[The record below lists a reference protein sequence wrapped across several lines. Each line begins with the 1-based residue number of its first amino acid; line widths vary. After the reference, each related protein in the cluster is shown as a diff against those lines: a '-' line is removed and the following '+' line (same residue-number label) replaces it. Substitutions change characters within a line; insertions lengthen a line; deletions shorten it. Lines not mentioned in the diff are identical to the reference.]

1 VNRNNDNKEWNEYM
15 QGLIGRKIGMTRMF
29 EKETGKAFAVTV
41 IQAANNVV
49 HQVKTKEKDGY
60 CAVQLGFEP
69 VAEKR
74 VTKPILGHCKKHG
87 SAPTRIIKEFPLDSA
102 DEKVQP
108 GTSVGVESL
117 ENVKIVDVIGI
128 SKGRG
133 FAGTIKRHHFMRGRE
148 SHGSGCTRERGSMGS
163 NTFPAHVWPGLRMSG
178 HMGSAQVTA
187 KNVELMGIDKEAGLV
202 FVKGAVP
209 GPTRGIL
216 FIRKRK

>member
-1 VNRNNDNKEWNEYM
+1 M
-15 QGLIGRKIGMTRMF
+15 QGLIGRKVGMTRMF

-41 IQAANNVV
+41 IQAANNAVL
-49 HQVKTKEKDGY
+49 QVKTKEKDGY

-108 GTSVGVESL
+108 GTSVGVESF
-117 ENVKIVDVIGI
+117 EKVKIVDVIGI

-187 KNVELMGIDKEAGLV
+187 KNVELIGIDKEAGLV